1 MDDRVKWWERFLV
14 NWATLVMT
22 DEGFD
27 AFLVKYNLAISESLT
42 LVRRHHSAGADDAKN
57 V

>member
-1 MDDRVKWWERFLV
+1 MTGPVRWWERFLV

-27 AFLVKYNLAISESLT
+27 AFLRKYNLAISESLQ
-42 LVRRHHSAGADDAKN
+42 LVRRQDSIGEEHG